1 MHTIRV
7 VGAAIFEGPR
17 CLVAQRSASMSA
29 PLCWEFPG
37 GKIEPGETA
46 AEALVRELREELGVE
61 VRVGAWLGRGESA
74 VDGRRI
80 VLDVY
85 AAELVVG
92 RPEAREHGALRW
104 VGAADLR
111 ALGWAEAD
119 VPVLDAVHDLLV
131 AGA

>member
-1 MHTIRV
+1 MQTIRV
-7 VGAAIFEGPR
+7 VGAAIFEGPL

-37 GKIEPGETA
+37 GKIEPGEAPT
-46 AEALVRELREELGVE
+46 EALARELQEELGVE

-74 VDGRRI
+74 AEGKRI

-85 AAELVVG
+85 AAQLVGG

-104 VGAADLR
+104 VGAAELHS
-111 ALGWAEAD
+111 LGWAEAD
-119 VPVLDAVHDLLV
+119 VPVLDAVQERLL
-131 AGA
+131 AGV